1 MNQWKVEAIALALG
15 GHPMSRLR
23 VTWHT
28 EPSWFA
34 RVFRRLKSVERSA
47 VFAGTGD
54 VWHVLPDWQ
63 RASPVFE
70 RQLREAESRLLSTQ
84 QQVRVAPT
92 QHSAQGPRRDLTA
105 AVQAPEHVVNET
117 PDLHTRSAQ
126 VEHLQPVV
134 TVHAHSKA
142 EVTAHRRF
150 RRMKLH

>member
-1 MNQWKVEAIALALG
+1 
-15 GHPMSRLR
+15 MSRLR

-47 VFAGTGD
+47 TFAGTGD
-54 VWHVLPDWQ
+54 VWHWLPDWQ
-63 RASPVFE
+63 RASPAFE
-70 RQLREAESRLLSTQ
+70 RELRKAESRFLSTYQ
-84 QQVRVAPT
+84 ELRVAPS
-92 QHSAQGPRRDLTA
+92 QDSVQAPGRDSTA
-105 AVQAPEHVVNET
+105 AVQVPERVVNET
-117 PDLHTRSAQ
+117 PDLQTRSVQ

-142 EVTAHRRF
+142 EVTTHRRF